1 MEMRTL
7 EGEGPG
13 MRRRPRQREAGE
25 TGPADAGD
33 ARTAG
38 TDSDGLGPL
47 HGAAIRG
54 LNVLVALVGLVLTA
68 PLFLVIAI
76 AVKLDSSGP
85 VFFRQLRVGVDRRGG
100 DPNTACPGA
109 NRRTDDL
116 GGRPF
121 VIYKFRTMHV
131 DAEATCGPTWAS
143 PDDERTTRVGRFLRR
158 HRLDELPQLGNALK
172 GDMAIVGPRPERP
185 AFFQQLRGEFDEYP
199 RRQSVLPGITGWAQI
214 NRETD
219 QSLSDAEKK
228 LRYDLEYLE
237 RRSLWFDAYIML
249 RTPLVMLRRDRLG
262 GAPER
267 RDTPDHAA
275 PWIHDHA
282 TSGDG
287 SGRAVV
293 PGARQERLRVPTG
306 SGPAGSGRV
315 SAAGPPLTNR
325 AAGIKRIP
333 GRDPPARPPGGTAA
347 SPRPGASPEPPRLRP
362 SWRRRPPRRRRGP
375 WR

>member
-1 MEMRTL
+1 MELRTL
-7 EGEGPG
+7 EDRGLG
-13 MRRRPRQREAGE
+13 MRYRPRQREAGA

-33 ARTAG
+33 ARTAR
-38 TDSDGLGPL
+38 TDTDGLGSL
-47 HGAAIRG
+47 HSAALRG

-68 PLFLVIAI
+68 PLLLVIGI
-76 AVKLDSSGP
+76 AVKLDSPGP

-100 DPNTACPGA
+100 GPARAGSRAD
-109 NRRTDDL
+109 RRTDDL

-143 PDDERTTRVGRFLRR
+143 RDDARTTRVGRFLRR

-185 AFFQQLRGEFDEYP
+185 AFFHQLRREFHEYP

-219 QSLSDAEKK
+219 QSLCDAEKK

-249 RTPLVMLRRDRLG
+249 ATPLVMLRRDRLG
-262 GAPER
+262 GASDR
-267 RDTPDHAA
+267 RGTADHTP
-275 PWIHDHA
+275 PSTHDHG

-287 SGRAVV
+287 SGRPVV
-293 PGARQERLRVPTG
+293 PGARHEHLSVPTG
-306 SGPAGSGRV
+306 SGPAGPEGV
-315 SAAGPPLTNR
+315 SLARPSLTSR
-325 AAGIKRIP
+325 PACTKRIP
-333 GRDPPARPPGGTAA
+333 GRDPPARPPEGTAA
-347 SPRPGASPEPPRLRP
+347 SPRPGASSEPPRLRP
-362 SWRRRPPRRRRGP
+362 SWRRPPPRRRRGP